1 MKIKYTDLH
10 VGKDPGIL
18 AEAELRG
25 RVDGHAGDVPVVVDQ
40 VTHVHTGEVRVQGR
54 KLVKLGVS
62 MSFRFST

>member
-1 MKIKYTDLH
+1 M
-10 VGKDPGIL
+10 

-25 RVDGHAGDVPVVVDQ
+25 RVDGDPRDVSVVVDQ
-40 VTHVHTGEVRVQGR
+40 VTHVQTGEVRVQGR